1 MWNEIVRTMAHYD
14 SAVLTFV
21 DADGFPFSGRCVPQQ
36 DEARQV
42 IRVTLPPDVSVQPGP
57 ASLMSHAH
65 DEQMWNLRGYN
76 VVGELEREGEG
87 WVLRPRRLLS
97 GLDTGNMLAQIK
109 MLVKSR
115 RAAQEYLDK
124 RNLPRPKIDW
134 AGIKRLHAEARKK
147 K

>member
-1 MWNEIVRTMAHYD
+1 MWNEIVRIIAQYD
-14 SAVLTFV
+14 SAVLTVV
-21 DADGFPFSGRCVPQQ
+21 DAGGFPFSGRCVPQP

-42 IRVTLPPDVSVQPGP
+42 IRVTLPPDAFVQPGP

-65 DEQMWNLRGYN
+65 DDQMWNLRGYN

-87 WVLRPRRLLS
+87 WVLRPRRLLP

-109 MLVKSR
+109 MLFKSR
-115 RAAQEYLDK
+115 RAAQQYLDK

-134 AGIKRLHAEARKK
+134 AGIKRLHVEARKK